1 MSFRIQGLP
10 RADFAPLFVLSDEA
24 LAARGVIRMT
34 VDAQPGFP
42 CRVGLRDLEP
52 GEAVLLLNFAH
63 QPADTP
69 YRSAHAIFVGEGSVE
84 AELEADEVPEVMA
97 RRTLSIRSFDAAGMM
112 LDAGLTDGREA
123 AALITRL
130 LQDARAETVHIHN
143 AVRGCFAGYAVRA

>member
-69 YRSAHAIFVGEGSVE
+69 YRSTHAIFVGEASTDAAPAAG
-84 AELEADEVPEVMA
+84 EVPDVMA
-97 RRTLSIRSFDAAGMM
+97 RRMLSIRSFDAAGMM
-112 LDAGLTDGREA
+112 LDAGLVDGREA
-123 AALITRL
+123 APMITRL
-130 LQDARAETVHIHN
+130 LADARADRVHIHN